1 MASSIRRQAG
11 MILGKLERKREYN
24 WFSMPVDPVK
34 HNAPGYFDVVKEPMD
49 FGTIKRK
56 LENRTYCQS
65 AKREKFNHISHLNVH
80 FVVKNTRRTT
90 HSISYSLLTLNI
102 TTRIRILNKTTQIRI
117 LNSRF
122 ALEHIALEHIA
133 LEHRYEWISESRR

>member
-65 AKREKFNHISHLNVH
+65 AKRETFNHISHLNVH
-80 FVVKNTRRTT
+80 FVVKNTNHISHLNVHFVVKK
-90 HSISYSLLTLNI
+90 HSKNNSLYLLQLTYSQYNHSNTN
-102 TTRIRILNKTTQIRI
+102 TQ
-117 LNSRF
+117 
-122 ALEHIALEHIA
+122 
-133 LEHRYEWISESRR
+133 

>member
-65 AKREKFNHISHLNVH
+65 AKRETFNHISHLNVH
-80 FVVKNTRRTT
+80 FVVKNTTRRTT

-122 ALEHIALEHIA
+122 ALEHIALEH
-133 LEHRYEWISESRR
+133 RYERISESGR